1 MLTNILSITFLAL
14 LFGFIAW
21 RKYLMHKV
29 PKKQWEGHDPNEHTA
44 STEELRQD
52 QNKYRGFGQISG
64 PM

>member
-1 MLTNILSITFLAL
+1 MLANILSIAFLAL
-14 LFGFIAW
+14 SFVFVAW
-21 RKYLMHKV
+21 RKYLKHRV
-29 PKKQWEGHDPNEHTA
+29 PKKQWEGKDPNEHTA